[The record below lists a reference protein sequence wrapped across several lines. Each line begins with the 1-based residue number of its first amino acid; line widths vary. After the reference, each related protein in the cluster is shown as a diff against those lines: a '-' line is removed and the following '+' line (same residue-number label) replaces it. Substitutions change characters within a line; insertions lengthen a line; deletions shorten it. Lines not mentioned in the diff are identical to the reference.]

1 MSFLRGDV
9 DGGKSHSALRLRGE
23 SMIGGRIKKCK
34 PAVIF
39 SVCLLLRLFGC
50 ASVKE
55 SMDRKG
61 VEVDSGKVVK
71 VYKF

>member
-1 MSFLRGDV
+1 
-9 DGGKSHSALRLRGE
+9 
-23 SMIGGRIKKCK
+23 MIGGRIKRCK

-39 SVCLLLRLFGC
+39 SACLLLHLLGC
-50 ASVKE
+50 AGVNE
-55 SMDRKG
+55 SLEQKKQSLEKKG